1 VAEPGD
7 SGWNHFSDVFCGDS
21 LATES
26 TMNAEPL
33 LNAIARTFA
42 EHRLEAIMV
51 GNAAA
56 ALHGAPVTTLDID
69 FMFRKTPVN
78 MKKLKAV
85 AKSLRAVI
93 LKPYYPVS
101 DLFRLINDEQGLQL
115 DFMSRL
121 HGINSFEGLRS
132 RAIIVE
138 FGERELKIA
147 DLADIIKS
155 KRATGR
161 DRDLAVLPILEKT
174 LHEKQNRENKEGPR
188 SGTEKGK

>member
-1 VAEPGD
+1 
-7 SGWNHFSDVFCGDS
+7 
-21 LATES
+21 
-26 TMNAEPL
+26 MNAEPL
-33 LNAIARTFA
+33 LNRIAKVFA

-69 FMFRKTPVN
+69 FMFRQTPLN
-78 MKKLKAV
+78 LKKLKAV
-85 AKSLRAVI
+85 ANSLRAVI

-101 DLFRLINDEQGLQL
+101 DLFRVISDDQGLQL

-132 RAIIVE
+132 RSTDVD
-138 FGERELKIA
+138 FGEHTLKIA
-147 DLADIIKS
+147 SLSDIIKS

-161 DRDLAVLPILEKT
+161 DRDKAVLDILQKT
-174 LHEKQNRENKEGPR
+174 L
-188 SGTEKGK
+188 